1 MLQVNALA
9 FSSTL
14 CLSFLSLSLLF
25 SLSVC
30 AAGHCNCWPFNK
42 RFRPN
47 SAALLR
53 MTASWPLPQV
63 PTQLPSCP
71 AHLPRCL
78 LALPAP
84 CSPLSNE
91 PWLLLPLLVLLLL
104 LLLQSA
110 RFLCVPLSKIEF
122 QIIFTQL
129 SLLLDSTTPTFAHLW
144 HSALD

>member
-9 FSSTL
+9 FATTL
-14 CLSFLSLSLLF
+14 PLSHPLSISLSLC
-25 SLSVC
+25 LSVC

-47 SAALLR
+47 STALLR
-53 MTASWPLPQV
+53 MTAPGHCHRCRHSC
-63 PTQLPSCP
+63 PTHLPSCRLLP
-71 AHLPRCL
+71 FPFLPR
-78 LALPAP
+78 

-91 PWLLLPLLVLLLL
+91 PWWPTSLLLL

-122 QIIFTQL
+122 QIIFTAL
-129 SLLLDSTTPTFAHLW
+129 TRLATPTAETSAHSW